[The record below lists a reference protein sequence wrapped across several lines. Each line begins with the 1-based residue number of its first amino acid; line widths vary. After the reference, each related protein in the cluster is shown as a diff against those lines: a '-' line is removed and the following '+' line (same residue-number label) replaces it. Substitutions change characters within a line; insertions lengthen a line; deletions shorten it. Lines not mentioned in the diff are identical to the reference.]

1 MSDLA
6 QQVKN
11 TPLFTSDEK
20 VEILA
25 AMATFSESDR
35 MQLADII
42 SEYDQQFDAILATFK
57 QNMNTKLDEME
68 KNISS
73 SNAVLMREAVG
84 KIKSGLDV
92 IAVRPTS

>member
-57 QNMNTKLDEME
+57 QNMNSKLDEME
-68 KNISS
+68 KHASPANVIT
-73 SNAVLMREAVG
+73 MREAVE
-84 KIKSGLDV
+84 KIKSGIDA